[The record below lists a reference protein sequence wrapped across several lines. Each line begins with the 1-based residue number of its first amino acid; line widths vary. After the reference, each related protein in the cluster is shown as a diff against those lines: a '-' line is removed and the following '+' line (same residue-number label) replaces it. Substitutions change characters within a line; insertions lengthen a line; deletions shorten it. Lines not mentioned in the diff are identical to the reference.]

1 MDLGVNIEV
10 SWVEI
15 EGWLTIDYK
24 HNEYGYKNE
33 FYGKNNPEI
42 FKMTKFLYK
51 LGANSE
57 VCIAQRV

>member
-42 FKMTKFLYK
+42 FKMT
-51 LGANSE
+51 
-57 VCIAQRV
+57 